1 MFFFLLAPSH
11 VQQKKKKKI
20 KYISKTNFNQF
31 KVVVILSNG
40 LNLHLTLLISA
51 SGTPRRRA

>member
-1 MFFFLLAPSH
+1 MFFFFFYWHMFS
-11 VQQKKKKKI
+11 KKKKI
-20 KYISKTNFNQF
+20 KYISKTNFNHF